1 METMTAAPI
10 SPRYAPGILLVAGH
24 VGTSSESRCC
34 VLRLGAS
41 PRSLASGL
49 AKNTVAFATL
59 MTRGPGVP
67 KAEGARRRSDPDALD
82 PVARHAAQLGQPVS
96 PLPMSLPS
104 LPSLPTGAPE
114 SRLRTSVEDLL
125 TGLVRRVAWSG
136 DGRRGAIRLE
146 FGAGALEGATL
157 LIQTDDLRVSVE
169 LNAPSGVD
177 VHEWR
182 ARIGRRLAGKGL
194 SVDLLEVW

>member
-1 METMTAAPI
+1 MEMMTVG
-10 SPRYAPGILLVAGH
+10 SLSLRFAPGILLVTGH
-24 VGTSSESRCC
+24 VGASSGSRCC

-41 PRSLASGL
+41 PRSPPSALS
-49 AKNTVAFATL
+49 KSTVAFATL

-67 KAEGARRRSDPDALD
+67 KAEGARRRSDPDPLD
-82 PVARHAAQLGQPVS
+82 AVARHAAQLGEPVCLQPMT
-96 PLPMSLPS
+96 PPPRPS
-104 LPSLPTGAPE
+104 LPIGAAE
-114 SRLRTSVEDLL
+114 SHARTSVEDLL

-136 DGRRGAIRLE
+136 NGRRGAIRLE

-157 LIQTDDLRVSVE
+157 LIQTDDLCVSVE

-182 ARIGRRLAGKGL
+182 ARIGRRLAAKGL
-194 SVDLLEVW
+194 GVDLLEVW